1 MCIAAV
7 QAAGSAACKPHHM
20 VAHITMTSALTLT
33 YMPRSSE
40 TLPTMG
46 CSLPA
51 DAMQSMT
58 TEHHDRSQGITDHA
72 ATLVDQSLCAGS
84 VHGTSW
90 ELEQARGNCV
100 MAMLTLAVICTV
112 SALQVFG
119 KDRLIFWRES
129 ASGKALLMLMHS
141 QGVLLSMYG

>member
-1 MCIAAV
+1 
-7 QAAGSAACKPHHM
+7 
-20 VAHITMTSALTLT
+20 MTLALTLT
-33 YMPRSSE
+33 HIGSLGLC
-40 TLPTMG
+40 LPFWHAAPQG
-46 CSLPA
+46 LA
-51 DAMQSMT
+51 GAMQSMT
-58 TEHHDRSQGITDHA
+58 TEHHDRSQGITDRA

-129 ASGKALLMLMHS
+129 ASGKAQQP
-141 QGVLLSMYG
+141 QGEI